1 MPLNPTPY
9 DALKKLLGG
18 SPDLNADNPEGMLA
32 QESRA
37 SDNIDELKQHLGLQA
52 ANPHTY
58 FASAKAPTAL
68 AKQTSDLANG
78 PNFGTEATKRV
89 DDFKA
94 ANDAALQAGFRGD
107 QDIAGPASDTNPDAP
122 QGHNLYANV
131 GNRSGDSPVQMAGKS
146 AANIAA
152 MKAQMPLD
160 VARTAA
166 KGGVDQ
172 AAMEAKGK
180 LDLEMLKRQG
190 MQDSF
195 KQFLKLRPGS
205 MASHEPTGATDASTG
220 ATPPAG
226 PPVKRS
232 SQPWSDFIL
241 GRGPNALGG
250 ALDAFSERQKYGM
263 MSTPMSDM
271 IQNESFGNLE
281 QLQAQF
287 PGVRGFGY
295 LLPKLKE
302 HQSHFGQGLQTPQSS
317 YDRLG
322 NMTQILDELEQDM
335 ADPSSHMAQSA
346 AGEWHFTATPAA
358 AARGIAA
365 IHDTRKRFE
374 DARAQLGQQ
383 YPELTKPRALAPAT
397 AHATQPA
404 VPGGGS
410 RFERLPE

>member
-18 SPDLNADNPEGMLA
+18 SPDLNADDPSGMVGTRLRQEDVGKEMLRTAELSASNPRHSIAGSVPSDFADLRKTLG
-32 QESRA
+32 ESPNFGDVASKRA
-37 SDNIDELKQHLGLQA
+37 DDFQA
-52 ANPHTY
+52 AND
-58 FASAKAPTAL
+58 S
-68 AKQTSDLANG
+68 
-78 PNFGTEATKRV
+78 
-89 DDFKA
+89 
-94 ANDAALQAGFRGD
+94 ALQAGFRGD
-107 QDIAGPASDTNPDAP
+107 QEIAGPASGGD
-122 QGHNLYANV
+122 QMGEHLYANV
-131 GNRSGDSPVQMAGKS
+131 GNRSGDSPAQMAGKS

-358 AARGIAA
+358 AQRGLAA

-397 AHATQPA
+397 SQAPQPA